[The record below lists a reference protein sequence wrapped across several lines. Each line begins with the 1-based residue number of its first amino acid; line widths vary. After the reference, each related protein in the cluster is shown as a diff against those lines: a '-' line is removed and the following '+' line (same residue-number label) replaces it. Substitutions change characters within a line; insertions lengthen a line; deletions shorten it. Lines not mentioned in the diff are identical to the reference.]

1 MHDGPQK
8 MTTTGRPRSEARSN
22 GWPSSVVPTMGGAG
36 SPTAAWPSAEP
47 WLTYHHT
54 PAVVATAMARA
65 TRIRRRDVMDPRIDR
80 YWTVAVPV
88 IVGWTVQR

>member
-1 MHDGPQK
+1 
-8 MTTTGRPRSEARSN
+8 
-22 GWPSSVVPTMGGAG
+22 
-36 SPTAAWPSAEP
+36 
-47 WLTYHHT
+47 LTNHHT

-65 TRIRRRDVMDPRIDR
+65 TRIRRRDVMDPRISG

>member
-1 MHDGPQK
+1 MF
-8 MTTTGRPRSEARSN
+8 ARRAR
-22 GWPSSVVPTMGGAG
+22 GLLDFTFALLCVWCA
-36 SPTAAWPSAEP
+36 
-47 WLTYHHT
+47 YHHT